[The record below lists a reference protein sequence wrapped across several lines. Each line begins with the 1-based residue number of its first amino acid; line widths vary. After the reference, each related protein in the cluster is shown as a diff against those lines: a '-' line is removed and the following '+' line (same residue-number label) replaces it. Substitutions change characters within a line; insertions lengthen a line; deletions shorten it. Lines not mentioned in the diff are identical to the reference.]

1 MNMPKADPA
10 PTNKPKTKTTQPRR
24 YHKGSPRDQTLLLPK
39 TVDEYVDE
47 ENESRFI
54 DTFID
59 SLDLKHLGFT
69 HTQPLTEGR
78 PPYDPADM
86 LKLYVWGYLN
96 GVRSSRKLERECAR
110 NLEAMWLMKGL
121 VPDHWTIA
129 AFRRENA
136 GVVKAVFRELIK
148 LLIGMGLVGRDLVAV
163 DGVKLK
169 AVNSCERNLRRET
182 LTMNIERMD
191 EAAERYLEAL
201 DEADGEEDRGAGE
214 AARLREKLG
223 KLAGRRME
231 AVELLGRLEESGER
245 EVSLTDPDC
254 RLMKNRGRLEPCYNA
269 HAAVE
274 AGSHL
279 VVEYDVSNSASDAHA
294 LAPVSI
300 AAKEVLGVEKLKA
313 AADKGFHNASE
324 VEKCLE
330 AGVTPYVPRPD
341 VYARGRGARS
351 GVPTREF
358 RGDGFTYD
366 EGRDAYV
373 CPEGGVLTLRCVSEV
388 NGRMRKMY
396 RSDACRSCP
405 HHMADCTRNP
415 LGRVFYRWAEEGLLL
430 EMEARLRAEPWV
442 IEARRATVE
451 HVFGSVKRGL
461 NQGYL
466 LLRGFCRVVGEV
478 GLSMLVYNLRRAVSM
493 VGVRGLVAFV
503 SGWFRVFPVLG
514 LLWLGV
520 RLSKSS

>member
-1 MNMPKADPA
+1 MPKADPV
-10 PTNKPKTKTTQPRR
+10 PTNKPKPKATQPRR

-39 TVDEYVDE
+39 TVDEYVGE
-47 ENESRFI
+47 ENEARLI

-59 SLDLKHLGFT
+59 SLDLKHLGFA
-69 HTQPLTEGR
+69 HTAQHTEGR

-110 NLEAMWLMKGL
+110 NLEAIWLMKGL
-121 VPDHWTIA
+121 KPDHWTIA

-169 AVNSCERNLRRET
+169 AVNSNTRNLRRET

-191 EAAERYLEAL
+191 AAVAGYLEAL
-201 DEADGEEDRGAGE
+201 DEADREEEGGAGE

-231 AVELLGRLEESGER
+231 AGELLGTLEASGER

-269 HAAVE
+269 HAAVDTE
-274 AGSHL
+274 SHL
-279 VVEYDVSNSASDAHA
+279 VVEYDVSNSASDAKA
-294 LAPVSI
+294 LRPVAV
-300 AAKEVLGVEKLKA
+300 AAKEALGVENLKA
-313 AADKGFHNASE
+313 AADKGFHDASE
-324 VEKCLE
+324 VARCLD

-358 RGDGFTYD
+358 RGDRFAYD
-366 EGRDAYV
+366 GARDAYV
-373 CPEGGVLTLRCVSEV
+373 CPVGGLLTLRCVSEV
-388 NGRMRKMY
+388 NGRMRRMY
-396 RSDACRSCP
+396 RSDACRSCL
-405 HHMADCTRNP
+405 HHMAECTRNP
-415 LGRVFYRWAEEGLLL
+415 LGRVFYRWAEEGLLW

-442 IEARRATVE
+442 MGARKATIE
-451 HVFGSVKRGL
+451 HVFGTMKRGL

-466 LLRGFCRVVGEV
+466 LMRGMGRVVGEV
-478 GLSMLVYNLRRAVSM
+478 GLSFLVYNLRRAIGI
-493 VGVRGLVAFV
+493 VGVRGFMASV
-503 SGWFRVFPVLG
+503 SL
-514 LLWLGV
+514 
-520 RLSKSS
+520 